1 MLTVK
6 KLRRKPKHFH
16 NFTGLTPEQFDQ
28 LLLALEPL
36 YEQAQEERLEN
47 PNRLRSRGAGRKFEL
62 ELPERLLMSLMYFRL
77 YATQTL
83 LGYLFGL
90 DTSNVSREVNGRM
103 LGVLPEVLPVPAQD
117 EPLSDLAALAAS
129 SSSSS
134 SSSSSGGG
142 GGGGGKRKRGKKIG
156 TLEELFEKHPEFKE
170 IFIDG
175 TEQELPKPKDKGRRK
190 ELYSGKRKRH
200 TAKMQVLSTRNK
212 LVLHLSRYVPGR
224 VSDLLLLRATGVMR
238 RMPKEEGAVV
248 RVDKGYEGLEE
259 EYPQVKVE
267 KPRKARRGHPLTALE
282 KIYNRVMS
290 TLRMPVE
297 HVIGH
302 LKKYRLLAGI
312 YRGKLERY
320 DESALVVAG
329 LHNYKELGKLSW

>member
-28 LLLALEPL
+28 LLLALKPL
-36 YEQAQEERLEN
+36 YERAEEERLKN
-47 PNRLRSRGAGRKFEL
+47 PNRLRARGAGRGFEL
-62 ELPERLLMSLMYFRL
+62 ELSERLLMSLMYFRL
-77 YATQTL
+77 YVTQTL

-90 DTSNVSREVNGRM
+90 DTSNVSREINGRM
-103 LGVLPEVLPVPAQD
+103 LKVLPEVLPVPARD
-117 EPLSDLAALAAS
+117 EPLEIATLAAS
-129 SSSSS
+129 GS
-134 SSSSSGGG
+134 
-142 GGGGGKRKRGKKIG
+142 GKRKHGGKKKKKKKKKKIG
-156 TLEELFEKHPEFKE
+156 TLEELLERHPEFE
-170 IFIDG
+170 EVFIDG

-200 TAKMQVLSTRNK
+200 TAKMQVVSTRNK

-238 RMPKEEGAVV
+238 QIPEEGEVLV
-248 RVDKGYEGLEE
+248 RVDKGYEGIEE
-259 EYPQVKVE
+259 EYPQARVE
-267 KPRKARRGHPLTALE
+267 KPRKARRGHPLTVLE
-282 KIYNRVMS
+282 KILNRAKS
-290 TLRMPVE
+290 ALRMPVE

-302 LKKYRLLAGI
+302 LKKYRLLAGV

-320 DESALVVAG
+320 DGSALVIAG
-329 LHNYKELGKLSW
+329 LHNYRELGKLNW

>member
-28 LLLALEPL
+28 LFLALEPL
-36 YEQAQEERLEN
+36 YEEAQEERLEN

-103 LGVLPEVLPVPAQD
+103 LGVLSEVLPVPAQD

-134 SSSSSGGG
+134 SSS
-142 GGGGGKRKRGKKIG
+142 GGGGKRKRGKKIG

-175 TEQELPKPKDKGRRK
+175 TEQELPKPKHKGRRK

-238 RMPKEEGAVV
+238 RMSKEEGAVV
-248 RVDKGYEGLEE
+248 RVDKGYEGLEQ
-259 EYPQVKVE
+259 EYPEVKVE

-282 KIYNRVMS
+282 KIYNRAMS

-302 LKKYRLLAGI
+302 LKKYRLLAEI
-312 YRGKLERY
+312 YRGRVERY
-320 DESALVVAG
+320 DESALVIAG
-329 LHNYKELGKLSW
+329 LHNYRELGKLGW

>member
-16 NFTGLTPEQFDQ
+16 NFTGLNPEQFDQ

-36 YEQAQEERLEN
+36 YQEAQEEERLEN
-47 PNRLRSRGAGRKFEL
+47 PKRLRSRGAGRKFEL

-103 LGVLPEVLPVPAQD
+103 LGVLSEVLPVPAQD
-117 EPLSDLAALAAS
+117 ESLSDLAALAAS
-129 SSSSS
+129 SSSS
-134 SSSSSGGG
+134 
-142 GGGGGKRKRGKKIG
+142 GGGGKRKRGKKKIG

-175 TEQELPKPKDKGRRK
+175 TEQELPKPKHKGRRK

-224 VSDLLLLRATGVMR
+224 VSDLVLLRATGVMR

-259 EYPQVKVE
+259 EYPEVEVE
-267 KPRKARRGHPLTALE
+267 KPRKARRGHPLTVLE
-282 KIYNRVMS
+282 KIYNRAMS

-302 LKKYRLLAGI
+302 LKKKYRMLAGI
-312 YRGKLERY
+312 YRGKLECY
-320 DESALVVAG
+320 DESALVIAG
-329 LHNYKELGKLSW
+329 LHNYRSWAS

>member
-1 MLTVK
+1 MKANYRSTMLTVK
-6 KLRRKPKHFH
+6 KLRRKPKHLH
-16 NFTGLTPEQFDQ
+16 NFTGLTPQQFDQ

-77 YATQTL
+77 YVTQTL

-103 LGVLPEVLPVPAQD
+103 LAVLPEALPVPARD
-117 EPLSDLAALAAS
+117 EPLSDLAALAGS
-129 SSSSS
+129 SSS
-134 SSSSSGGG
+134 GG

-156 TLEELFEKHPEFKE
+156 TLEELLEKHPEFKE

-200 TAKMQVLSTRNK
+200 TAKMQVLSTRNNK

-224 VSDLLLLRATGVMR
+224 VSDLVLLRATGVMR
-238 RMPKEEGAVV
+238 RIPEGAVV

-259 EYPQVKVE
+259 EYPEVEVE
-267 KPRKARRGHPLTALE
+267 KPRKARRGHPLTVLE
-282 KIYNRVMS
+282 KIYNRAMS

-302 LKKYRLLAGI
+302 LKKYRLLAEI
-312 YRGKLERY
+312 YRGRVERY
-320 DESALVVAG
+320 DESALVIAG
-329 LHNYKELGKLSW
+329 LHNYRELGKLGW